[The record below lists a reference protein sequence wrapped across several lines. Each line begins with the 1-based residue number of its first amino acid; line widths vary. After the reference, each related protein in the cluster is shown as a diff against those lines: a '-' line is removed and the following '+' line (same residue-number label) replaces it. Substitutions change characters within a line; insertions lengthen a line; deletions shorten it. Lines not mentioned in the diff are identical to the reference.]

1 MDNGS
6 AIAAIMAMGFFV
18 ILIAIIFFIVL
29 YVLMALGLSTLANNN
44 GYSDKAILAWIPFA
58 NLYLLGL
65 MSGDARIFNSFDLQ
79 ADMVGIILAVGP
91 LLGAIPI
98 VGFFLSIAYFII
110 LIYAYN
116 NLFKKI
122 DSSNATLMTILSI
135 IIGFV
140 GPIYIFLK
148 RDTLFTDDNYKVY

>member
-1 MDNGS
+1 MNDGS

-18 ILIAIIFFIVL
+18 ILIVFVIFIAL

-44 GYSDKAILAWIPFA
+44 GYQDKAILAWIPFA

-65 MSGDARIFNSFDLQ
+65 MSGDARIFNSFDLKS
-79 ADMVGIILAVGP
+79 DMVGIILAVGP

-98 VGFFLSIAYFII
+98 IGFFLSIAYLIV
-110 LIYAYN
+110 LIYAYY
-116 NLFKKI
+116 NLFSKI
-122 DSSNATLMTILSI
+122 DSSNATLMTVLSI

-148 RDTLFTDDNYKVY
+148 RDTLFADDNYKIY